1 MGSINKSSKILILSD
16 SDLYGGASVAGFN
29 LHQSLRANG
38 FQSFMIVNNKISKD
52 QTVIQKESSAT
63 KKWTNNLIIGKWAFP
78 FSYRIGLLTRK
89 MNLNFNEWYN
99 SSLIERYNLRHP
111 NFFSVLK
118 FKPDII
124 HFNTGGGNN
133 IFDLRDIKIL
143 SHYYKV
149 VFSLHDLWVL
159 STPPP
164 LVLYKNINQASS
176 INFTK
181 LIKAKLILFLILN
194 GSTIIS

>member
-38 FQSFMIVNNKISKD
+38 FQSYMIVNNKISQD
-52 QTVIQKESSAT
+52 RTVIQKKSSAK
-63 KKWTNNLIIGKWAFP
+63 KKWINNLIEGKWNFP
-78 FSYRIGLLTRK
+78 FSFRIGLLTRR
-89 MNLNFNEWYN
+89 MNLNFNKWYN
-99 SSLIERYNLRHP
+99 SLLIERYNLSNP
-111 NFFSVLK
+111 NFFSILK

-149 VFSLHDLWVL
+149 VFSLHDLWML
-159 STPPP
+159 STP
-164 LVLYKNINQASS
+164 LLLYY
-176 INFTK
+176 
-181 LIKAKLILFLILN
+181 IKI
-194 GSTIIS
+194 